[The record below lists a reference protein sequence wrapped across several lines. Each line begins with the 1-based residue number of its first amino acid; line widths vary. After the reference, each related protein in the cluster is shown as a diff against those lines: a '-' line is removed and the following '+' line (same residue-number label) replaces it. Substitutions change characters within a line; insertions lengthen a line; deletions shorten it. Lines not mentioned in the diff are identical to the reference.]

1 MNNYSSWRE
10 VIEDEAK
17 KPYFKKVMQYV
28 DRQRTVKN
36 IYPLRKEMFSCFQK
50 CPLSKVKVVI
60 IGQDP
65 YYGEGQ
71 AHGMSFSVKEGVK
84 IPPSLQ
90 NIFKELKEDIGI
102 KELPQSGNLERWA
115 RQGVLLMNTSW
126 SVEKGKPASHSNIGW
141 MEFTEN
147 ILKVLNNLDKPLVF
161 LLWGSHAQKVGKI
174 ITNPIHLKIET
185 SHPSPL
191 SAHRGF
197 FGSKPFSKT
206 NEFLQKNSQDE
217 INWSIKRG
225 AI

>member
-141 MEFTEN
+141 LEFTEN

-197 FGSKPFSKT
+197 LDRNLFLKQMSFYKKT
-206 NEFLQKNSQDE
+206 VRMKLIGK
-217 INWSIKRG
+217 
-225 AI
+225 